1 MDEPFWMDE
10 QGLQDSCSS
19 PHMHCYSILHVHRKI
34 SLHRSPAFPMQTPPT
49 LHPIPENSSVL
60 ATAANYLEDRQGK
73 ISLAAP
79 LNSCI
84 SLLKYRAWLCLI
96 NANQYVSVEPLTEE
110 TVNLQA
116 KIIWNNQTKQQ
127 DSAYKCWHKQLNSD
141 VLLTWRRLQSR
152 GKLCVRGTLHCQ
164 HHLLQQCPCAAQSCA
179 STSAALILHTGT
191 NAPWSFT
198 SR

>member
-1 MDEPFWMDE
+1 MQQSAHALLQHTPCAQENQSAQEPSLPDANP
-10 QGLQDSCSS
+10 SHPASY
-19 PHMHCYSILHVHRKI
+19 PRKFI
-34 SLHRSPAFPMQTPPT
+34 SLS
-49 LHPIPENSSVL
+49 
-60 ATAANYLEDRQGK
+60 
-73 ISLAAP
+73 
-79 LNSCI
+79 NSCQLFGRQAGKNQFGGSSEFMYFSTKI
-84 SLLKYRAWLCLI
+84 QSLTLSDQCKSIC
-96 NANQYVSVEPLTEE
+96 VEPLTEE

-179 STSAALILHTGT
+179 STSAALILHAGT